1 MSSKLKMG
9 MIGGGPD
16 AFIGAVHRIAAQMDG
31 LAELVCGAFS
41 SDPGKSK
48 AMAAVLGLPEQRVY
62 GSFAEMISSESLL
75 AENERMDFVSIVT
88 PNHVHFEPAKM
99 AMEAGFDVVID
110 KPVTFSLEEA
120 KQLKEI
126 AATTGRILAL
136 THTYT
141 GYPMVKQAKEIVAS
155 GQLGTIRK
163 VYAEYLQGWLFN
175 KLEDSEQKQAS
186 WRTDPARSGKA
197 GCMGDIGTHA
207 FNMAEY
213 VTGLKVTRMCA
224 TLNTVVPGRLLE
236 DDGAVILE
244 FENGATGTLIA
255 TQIATGEENNI
266 RIKVF
271 GDKGGLEW
279 QQEDCNSLILKWPDA
294 PKQVYRTGTGYAGNL
309 ATHNTRV
316 IAGHPEGYLEAFAN
330 IYRNAVLTM
339 LAKKQG
345 KGLENTA
352 IEFPG
357 IDAGIRGMAFVDNVV
372 EASKSEEKW
381 RKFEV

>member
-41 SDPGKSK
+41 SDPAKSK
-48 AMAAVLGLPEQRVY
+48 AMAAVLGLPDQRVY
-62 GSFAEMISSESLL
+62 GSFAEMITSERLL
-75 AENERMDFVSIVT
+75 PENERMDFVSIVT

-120 KQLKEI
+120 KQLKVI
-126 AATTGRILAL
+126 AESTGRILAL

-141 GYPMVKQAKEIVAS
+141 GYPMVKQAREIVAS

-163 VYAEYLQGWLFN
+163 VYAEYLQGWLYN
-175 KLEDSEQKQAS
+175 KLEDTEQKQAS

-224 TLNTVVPGRLLE
+224 SLNTVVPGRLLE

-244 FENGATGTLIA
+244 FENGATGTLVA

-294 PKQVYRTGTGYAGNL
+294 PKQVYRTGTGYAGTL

-339 LAKKQG
+339 VAKKQG
-345 KGLENTA
+345 KILGDTA
-352 IEFPG
+352 VEFPG

-372 EASKSEEKW
+372 EASQSGEKW
-381 RKFEV
+381 HEFRV

>member
-1 MSSKLKMG
+1 MISKLKMG

-48 AMAAVLGLPEQRVY
+48 TMAAVLGLPEQRVY
-62 GSFAEMISSESLL
+62 GSFAEMISSERLL
-75 AENERMDFVSIVT
+75 PENERMDFVSIVT

-120 KQLKEI
+120 KQLKDI
-126 AATTGRILAL
+126 AETTGRILAL

-141 GYPMVKQAKEIVAS
+141 GYPMIKQAKEIVAS

-163 VYAEYLQGWLFN
+163 VYAEYLQGWLYC
-175 KLEDSEQKQAS
+175 KLEDTEQKQAS

-213 VTGLKVTRMCA
+213 VTGLKVTRLCA
-224 TLNTVVPGRLLE
+224 SLNTVVPGRLLE

-244 FENGATGTLIA
+244 FDNGATGTLIA

-279 QQEDCNSLILKWPDA
+279 QQEDCNSLVVKWPDA
-294 PKQVYRTGTGYAGNL
+294 PIQVYRTGTSYVGEL
-309 ATHNTRV
+309 ASHNTRV

-345 KGLENTA
+345 KDMENA
-352 IEFPG
+352 AVEFPG
-357 IDAGIRGMAFVDNVV
+357 IEAGIRGMAFVDNVV
-372 EASKSEEKW
+372 AASLSGEKW
-381 RKFEV
+381 HEFRV